1 MDLVTPTLLGVG
13 GNVTAVTQNLQKV
26 KYSTPGHMGTKG
38 QSWIRTQERP
48 PRGLSLAHTTR
59 LRPWTAWHTCQ
70 QLGARKPEV
79 CAAPRVGGL
88 EPGQASA
95 AEGAGVRMGTGLQ
108 GIPPF
113 PSLVCLLD
121 SSESTRGLPWD
132 APQMPSSCYNVSAL
146 ALSCSH
152 PVAGCLWNQLSS
164 LCTSLFPVGKSKSP
178 WCLVLTSRQSSVLDS
193 SAFPAPNPRS
203 ST

>member
-1 MDLVTPTLLGVG
+1 MPRGHDYWGTLLDLVTPTLLGVG

-48 PRGLSLAHTTR
+48 PRGLSLVHTTR

-113 PSLVCLLD
+113 PPL
-121 SSESTRGLPWD
+121 
-132 APQMPSSCYNVSAL
+132 
-146 ALSCSH
+146 
-152 PVAGCLWNQLSS
+152 
-164 LCTSLFPVGKSKSP
+164 
-178 WCLVLTSRQSSVLDS
+178 
-193 SAFPAPNPRS
+193 SAFWIPRS
-203 ST
+203 LPGACPGTPPRCPRLVTMCQLWL